1 MTGSKTKTVGSNA
14 DEEPPLMYRMSQHEV
29 STILDN
35 HKYTRMRD
43 AINFEDISQSSQFF
57 WYSPVPNL
65 QEKKDQLNV
74 LKQQSQLL

>member
-1 MTGSKTKTVGSNA
+1 
-14 DEEPPLMYRMSQHEV
+14 MYRMSQHEV

-35 HKYTRMRD
+35 HKYTPMRD

-65 QEKKDQLNV
+65 
-74 LKQQSQLL
+74 